1 MGGGEEDEKVSH
13 RDKMV
18 DSVMGVRRPTFKRA
32 YNATR
37 LNSNYVYNSI
47 TMMMV
52 SHVIT
57 ALGHVITALGH
68 VTTALS
74 HVIIALGHV
83 IIALGHVTIAL
94 GHVIIALGHVITAP
108 GHVTTAPSHVVMVLS
123 HVTTTV
129 LHHVNSH
136 YSLTRTIHLRSC
148 VSLPQKLNG
157 MFVCM

>member
-1 MGGGEEDEKVSH
+1 MWMGGGEEDEKVSH

-57 ALGHVITALGH
+57 APGHVITALGH
-68 VTTALS
+68 M
-74 HVIIALGHV
+74 
-83 IIALGHVTIAL
+83 
-94 GHVIIALGHVITAP
+94 ITAP
-108 GHVTTAPSHVVMVLS
+108 DHVISSGSYDHSSGSCDHSSGSCDHSSGSCDFTCLLP
-123 HVTTTV
+123 
-129 LHHVNSH
+129 
-136 YSLTRTIHLRSC
+136 YCSLTLTTHLKSC

>member
-1 MGGGEEDEKVSH
+1 MGGREEDEKVSH

-18 DSVMGVRRPTFKRA
+18 DSVMGVRRPTFKRV

-68 VTTALS
+68 VIAPPSHVITVLGHVILVLS
-74 HVIIALGHV
+74 HVI
-83 IIALGHVTIAL
+83 
-94 GHVIIALGHVITAP
+94 
-108 GHVTTAPSHVVMVLS
+108 
-123 HVTTTV
+123 TV
-129 LHHVNSH
+129 LDYVTSR
-136 YSLTRTIHLRSC
+136 L
-148 VSLPQKLNG
+148 LP
-157 MFVCM
+157 

>member
-1 MGGGEEDEKVSH
+1 MWMGGGEEDEKVSH

-57 ALGHVITALGH
+57 ALGHVIT
-68 VTTALS
+68 T
-74 HVIIALGHV
+74 LGHV
-83 IIALGHVTIAL
+83 IT
-94 GHVIIALGHVITAP
+94 ALGHVITAL

-123 HVTTTV
+123 RVTTTA

>member
-1 MGGGEEDEKVSH
+1 MGGREEDEKVSH

-68 VTTALS
+68 VIAPPS
-74 HVIIALGHV
+74 HVITAM
-83 IIALGHVTIAL
+83 
-94 GHVIIALGHVITAP
+94 GHVITVLDY
-108 GHVTTAPSHVVMVLS
+108 VTSHVCYLIAA
-123 HVTTTV
+123 
-129 LHHVNSH
+129 L
-136 YSLTRTIHLRSC
+136 L
-148 VSLPQKLNG
+148 
-157 MFVCM
+157 